1 MTAKIAS
8 AVVFAALLSGCASFR
23 VQQTDY
29 FIDDDGNV
37 MMVEYGESSRPYTYK
52 MVSPMN
58 GVEVE
63 CKDTKLVRV
72 KLPEPSD
79 ETLLCYICQNES
91 PKGTMYATRDNKWKY
106 LTIGIASRLYLWY
119 PEENDYLLVFEGNLS
134 PSAAEDAGGGR

>member
-106 LTIGIASRLYLWY
+106 LTIGLKTRLYLWST
-119 PEENDYLLVFEGNLS
+119 EDRDYLLVFEGTTA
-134 PSAAEDAGGGR
+134 PSVLDEMEGRQ